1 VITLYGFGQTRS
13 ARVRFVLGELG
24 LTYENI
30 DGQHVFGSPEVTA
43 INPLGKVPAARI
55 DGRPLFESAAIC
67 NWLADAHPQA
77 GLIPASGT
85 WSRALH
91 DQWTAF
97 TLAELEAH
105 IWSSARN
112 TFIYPED
119 QRVPQI
125 FEQNAREAKRGL
137 KVFDDHLADHPWLVD
152 DRFSV
157 ADIFAGYTICWAH
170 ALGLTEA
177 TPNVVRFVG
186 DLKARPH
193 CPYDPSG
200 AAE

>member
-13 ARVRFVLGELG
+13 ARVRFVLAELG
-24 LTYENI
+24 LPYDNI
-30 DGQHVFGSPEVTA
+30 DGQHLLGSPEVTA
-43 INPLGKVPAARI
+43 INPLGKVPAVRV
-55 DGRPLFESAAIC
+55 DGRPLYESAAIC

-112 TFIYPED
+112 TFVYPED
-119 QRVPQI
+119 QRVPEI

-137 KVFDDHLADHPWLVD
+137 KVFDDHLADHSWLVD

-157 ADIFAGYTICWAH
+157 ADIFAGYAIFWAH
-170 ALGLTEA
+170 ALGLTEE

-193 CPYDPSG
+193 CPYGPSSPV
-200 AAE
+200 E